1 MAGLNDFLTD
11 TTVKEQTM
19 PAWFNTAQENLV
31 KGASQVQQP
40 AIGDTAAKYATSA
53 FGPGSTFQK
62 GADVLSTIGAG
73 AANPWMV
80 STGPGGQQ
88 TVTPDVSTPMGG
100 LFKAQ
105 TDYLSQIMPDIAA
118 KQNAQAIAGGGFGS
132 RMNLSGVQRAQQEA
146 ATDLFQKQMQA
157 AMQNQQTAVQAG
169 AGLGNIGG
177 QQIKSALDTATL
189 EQGYPYAG
197 YVNLANIIGKT
208 RVPVGETTKIDKSL
222 LSQIGGLNQLISG
235 GTKGLKNITGG
246 LGGLFD
252 WLGDKFGSGG
262 YYADDG
268 GNFAGDTDE
277 DFYGTGG
284 LPPPPGTGG
293 DTIYEGGD
301 GNP

>member
-11 TTVKEQTM
+11 TEVKEQTM

-31 KGASQVQQP
+31 KGAAQVQQP
-40 AIGDTAAKYATSA
+40 AIGETAAQYATGA
-53 FGPGSTFQK
+53 FGPGSTFQR
-62 GADVLSTIGAG
+62 GADVLSAIGTG

-88 TVTPDVSTPMGG
+88 TVTPHVSTPMGG

-157 AMQNQQTAVQAG
+157 ALQAQQTGVSAA

-177 QQIKSALDTATL
+177 QEVKSALDTATL

-208 RVPVGETTKIDKSL
+208 RVPVSEKTKLNQSL
-222 LSQIGGLNQLISG
+222 LGQIGGLNQLIQG
-235 GTKGLKNITGG
+235 GGEGLKGIKSGLTGIVDWAKSLYDGSNPGQYDYGYDDGESYDDEYWGYDTGG
-246 LGGLFD
+246 
-252 WLGDKFGSGG
+252 
-262 YYADDG
+262 
-268 GNFAGDTDE
+268 
-277 DFYGTGG
+277 
-284 LPPPPGTGG
+284 
-293 DTIYEGGD
+293 
-301 GNP
+301 NP

>member
-19 PAWFNTAQENLV
+19 PGWFNTAQENLV
-31 KGASQVQQP
+31 KQASAVQQP
-40 AIGDTAAKYATSA
+40 AIGETAAQYATSA

-62 GADVLSTIGAG
+62 GTDVLSTIGSG

-80 STGPGGQQ
+80 TTGPGGEQ
-88 TVTPDVSTPMGG
+88 TVSPNANTAMGG

-105 TDYLSQIMPDIAA
+105 TDYLNQIMPDIAA

-157 AMQNQQTAVQAG
+157 ALQNQQTGVQAA

-177 QQIKSALDTATL
+177 QQVKSALDTATL
-189 EQGYPYAG
+189 QQGYPYAG
-197 YVNLANIIGKT
+197 LVNLANIIGQT
-208 RVPVGETTKIDKSL
+208 RVPLGEKTKIDKSL
-222 LSQIGGLNQLISG
+222 LAQIGGLNQLITG
-235 GTKGLKNITGG
+235 GTAGLKNIDKG
-246 LGGLFD
+246 LTGLFD
-252 WLGDKFGSGG
+252 WIKDKFGSGG

-268 GNFAGDTDE
+268 GNFAGDTDQ
-277 DFYGTGG
+277 DFYGPGG
-284 LPPPPGTGG
+284 LPPPGTGG
-293 DTIYEGGD
+293 DMLDAGGD

>member
-1 MAGLNDFLTD
+1 MAGLNDFLKD

-31 KGASQVQQP
+31 KGAQQVQQP
-40 AIGDTAAKYATSA
+40 AIGDTAAQYATGA
-53 FGPGSTFQK
+53 FGPGSTFQT
-62 GADVLSTIGAG
+62 GADILSSIGSG

-80 STGPGGQQ
+80 TAGPGGQQ
-88 TVTPDVSTPMGG
+88 TVTPDVTTPMGG

-105 TDYLSQIMPDIAA
+105 TDYLNQIMPDIAA

-157 AMQNQQTAVQAG
+157 ALQAQQTGVQAG

-177 QQIKSALDTATL
+177 QEVKSALDTATL

-208 RVPVGETTKIDKSL
+208 RVPIGERTQIDPSI
-222 LSQIGGLNQLISG
+222 LSQMGSINSIIRDLPSGLSSFTTNLDNL
-235 GTKGLKNITGG
+235 TKGFSTT
-246 LGGLFD
+246 FD
-252 WLGDKFGSGG
+252 WLGSKFGNPTEYFDSNDPSG
-262 YYADDG
+262 D
-268 GNFAGDTDE
+268 
-277 DFYGTGG
+277 
-284 LPPPPGTGG
+284 
-293 DTIYEGGD
+293 
-301 GNP
+301 